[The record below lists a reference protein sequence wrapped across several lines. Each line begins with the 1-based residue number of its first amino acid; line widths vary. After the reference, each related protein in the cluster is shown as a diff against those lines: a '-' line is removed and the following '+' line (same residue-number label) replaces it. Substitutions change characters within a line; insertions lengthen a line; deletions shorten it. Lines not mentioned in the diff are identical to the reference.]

1 MFDLIYSKG
10 AVRNLKPNPEI
21 HIKVMNDLNVKSEE
35 CFIFEDSLIG
45 VEAANAAG
53 IDVAVMYDKY
63 SDGNREEINKRVKYK
78 FNNFNELLNSV
89 KMENF

>member
-1 MFDLIYSKG
+1 MCIRDSSKG

-89 KMENF
+89 KM